1 MPKTTEEIQ
10 AWCDGITTYRKNGS
24 NSGEISRKV
33 INDLLGMIVQGH
45 AVEMGA
51 VGDDYVI
58 VLTNGST
65 NGTYTITGIDS

>member
-1 MPKTTEEIQ
+1 MPKTTEQIQ
-10 AWCDGITTYRKNGS
+10 ALCDGITTYRKNGS

-33 INDLLGMIVQGH
+33 IKDLLGLIAPGH
-45 AVEMGA
+45 AVEMGT
-51 VGDDYVI
+51 VGDNYVI

>member
-1 MPKTTEEIQ
+1 MAKTAEEIQ
-10 AWCDGITTYRKNGS
+10 EWCDGITTYRKNGS

-65 NGTYTITGIDS
+65 NGTYTITGVDS